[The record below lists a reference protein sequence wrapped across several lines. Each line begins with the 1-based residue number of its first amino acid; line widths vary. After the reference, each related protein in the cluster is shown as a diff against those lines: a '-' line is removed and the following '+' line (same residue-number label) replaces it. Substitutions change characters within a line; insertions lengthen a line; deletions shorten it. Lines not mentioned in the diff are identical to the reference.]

1 MSNEQIKELFTVL
14 HENQDDALDVL
25 MCLGAKRDE
34 YNESEFAKETGLSIY
49 EAYVLYFKTALTA
62 KSLAK
67 TIQQIINS
75 LDYTTINGNLS
86 IEQLFNEIPEDLRPL
101 FKDILATVQETEI

>member
-1 MSNEQIKELFTVL
+1 MSNEQIKELFTIL

-49 EAYVLYFKTALTA
+49 EAYVLYFRTALVGPSIA
-62 KSLAK
+62 KLL
-67 TIQQIINS
+67 QQIVDKIDFTAMN
-75 LDYTTINGNLS
+75 NNLS
-86 IEQLFNEIPEDLRPL
+86 IEQLFNEIPEEYREI
-101 FKDILATVQETEI
+101 FKGIMAESI